1 MSNQGH
7 QRVKEGLELAG
18 LALFMVLIQAPVIV
32 AVLIYKGV
40 VA

>member
-1 MSNQGH
+1 MSNRGH

-32 AVLIYKGV
+32 AVLIYKG
-40 VA
+40 AIA

>member
-18 LALFMVLIQAPVIV
+18 LALFMVLIQAPAIV
-32 AVLIYKGV
+32 AVLRYKGV
-40 VA
+40 IA